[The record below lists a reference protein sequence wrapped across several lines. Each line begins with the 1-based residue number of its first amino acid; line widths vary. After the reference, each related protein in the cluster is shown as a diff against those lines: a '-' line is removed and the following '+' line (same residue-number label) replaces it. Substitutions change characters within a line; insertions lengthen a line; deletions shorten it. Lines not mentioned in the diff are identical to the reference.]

1 MFFLKKIREIIFNA
15 FNKKTLAVFL
25 FISFLTINLFIPYK
39 PPILEIKSA
48 KAETSIEINKPDS
61 QAKLGIPE
69 AQAGV
74 YSTTG
79 GILGGAATG
88 AAVGSA
94 VPVVGTAIG
103 AVIGAISGGLAG
115 YFLPG
120 VIGEAIYFAEKG
132 IAKTLDALFWVIATI
147 LSLVLVLAANL
158 ANWVLQI
165 GEFVKNP
172 VVQHGWNITKGLANL
187 FFVLILLIIAFAAIL
202 RIETYGLKKA
212 LPKLIIAALL
222 INFSMLIAGI
232 IIDFSQVISNF
243 FIEAGAGTE
252 QEGTFDLALRLSDG
266 LNLYMWQE
274 VPEGTWEQQKVDPI
288 LGSIISGLGSIVFIL
303 GGIVAFLLMAFL
315 LIIRIMVLWFLIIL
329 APLAWLA
336 WILPNTASMWNKWWH
351 EFLRWAFLAP
361 ILAFFIYL
369 ALFTVATGG
378 AAKLAESG
386 FTPQP
391 WLKGMILLIL
401 NYVFLLFLLFG
412 GLITANKMSFYGA
425 SGTMTVV
432 KWAGKGAAGGVS
444 RWLAT
449 GAKLPITGGRVSKAF
464 QAAAERRRQAR
475 ETLYSMAK
483 DRGDTAMMEKAR
495 RLSGLEKLVKA
506 AEKKTTFAPWISPGA
521 WRRTWPAYRKE
532 IEARAYA
539 RPTGNLRDQL
549 SYALSLGK
557 ERTRFGEQA
566 EEAEVNRRKKE
577 ISDTSRSTEFLLD
590 GLEKSSAAGNKIDT
604 SAYIRLLFEQ
614 NDQNEIIKQT
624 IFGSKDV
631 LGEGQVKIVSD
642 ENVTKAVYAALEK
655 AGFSEEGAA
664 KIAMDLG
671 NISFTSGNYMTF
683 GMGIYDLEK
692 GRFRK
697 TEIEEQRAGGVSK
710 ASNLE
715 AQQKTR
721 GWHWNSLME
730 EIPKTPDNPLGIGHL
745 HGGGKELLKGI
756 TAGDIEQLN
765 RTRGDFQ
772 TKVGSEKG
780 VKDMQKFADEL
791 EKTDSIQASLIRKFA
806 AQLHGLR
813 TGKKPD
819 WYEEDIYGKLKWL
832 SKEEKK

>member
-1 MFFLKKIREIIFNA
+1 MSFPSSQTKKIFRLNA
-15 FNKKTLAVFL
+15 FNKNTLVIFL
-25 FISFLTINLFIPYK
+25 LISFLTINLFGPSK
-39 PPILEIKSA
+39 PPVLEIKSA
-48 KAETSIEINKPDS
+48 QAETRIEINKPDS
-61 QAKLGIPE
+61 QTKLGIPE

-79 GILGGAATG
+79 GVLGGAATG

-94 VPVVGTAIG
+94 VPVIGTAIG
-103 AVIGAISGGLAG
+103 AVVGAISGGLAG

-120 VIGEAIYFAEKG
+120 AIGGAIYFAEKG
-132 IAKTLDALFWVIATI
+132 IAKTLNALFWIIATI
-147 LSLVLVLAANL
+147 LGLVLVLVANL

-172 VVQHGWNITKGLANL
+172 VVRHGWDITKGLVNL
-187 FFVLILLIIAFAAIL
+187 FFVLILLIIAFATIL
-202 RIETYGLKKA
+202 RIESYGLKTL
-212 LPKLIIAALL
+212 LPKLIMTALL
-222 INFSMLIAGI
+222 VNFSLVIAGA

-252 QEGTFDLALRLSDG
+252 QEGTFDLALRLADG

-303 GGIVAFLLMAFL
+303 GGIVAFSLIAFL

-425 SGTMTVV
+425 NGAMAVG
-432 KWAGKGAAGGVS
+432 KWFGKGAAGIVDRWAAQRRVPGVGLLGKGLS
-444 RWLAT
+444 KLG
-449 GAKLPITGGRVSKAF
+449 GAFGETRLGKRLKTGGEIL
-464 QAAAERRRQAR
+464 AE
-475 ETLYSMAK
+475 TK
-483 DRGDTAMMEKAR
+483 GRGA
-495 RLSGLEKLVKA
+495 L
-506 AEKKTTFAPWISPGA
+506 SPGA
-521 WRRTWPAYRKE
+521 WKMAWPARRKE
-532 IEARAYA
+532 IEARAFA
-539 RPTGNLRDQL
+539 RPTGALRDQL
-549 SYALSLGK
+549 NYVLSLGK

-577 ISDTSRSTEFLLD
+577 ISDTSRATEFLLD
-590 GLEKSSAAGNKIDT
+590 GLEKATAAGNKIDT

-624 IFGSKDV
+624 DFGLKYGRVIDD
-631 LGEGQVKIVSD
+631 K
-642 ENVTKAVYAALEK
+642 NVTDLVYDILGR
-655 AGFSEEGAA
+655 AGFADEQQA

-671 NISFTSGNYMTF
+671 NIAFMSGNYMNF
-683 GMGIYDLEK
+683 AMGTYNKAK
-692 GRFRK
+692 GRFEK
-697 TEIEEQRAGGVSK
+697 PTIDDQREWAAGK
-710 ASNLE
+710 ASNIE
-715 AQQKTR
+715 AQQKVR
-721 GWHWNSLME
+721 GWHWNSIME
-730 EIPKTPDNPLGIGHL
+730 EVSPKDYPAYPDGVRNL
-745 HGGGKELLKGI
+745 HGGGQELLKSL
-756 TAGDIEQLN
+756 TWSEVDQLG
-765 RTRGDFQ
+765 RARRDFIQ
-772 TKVGSEKG
+772 KVGKDESLRQMRDFANDARSRGEINDEQRKIIRDFAIRLYKG
-780 VKDMQKFADEL
+780 RSGQDIHTVIGGANAYD
-791 EKTDSIQASLIRKFA
+791 
-806 AQLHGLR
+806 GLDR
-813 TGKKPD
+813 
-819 WYEEDIYGKLKWL
+819 L
-832 SKEEKK
+832 